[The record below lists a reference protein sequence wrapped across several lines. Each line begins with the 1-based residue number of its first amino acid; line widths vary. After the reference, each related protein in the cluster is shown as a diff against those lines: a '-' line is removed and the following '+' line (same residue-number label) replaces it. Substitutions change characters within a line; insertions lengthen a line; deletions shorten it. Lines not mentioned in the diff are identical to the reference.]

1 MALLSRL
8 LKGGKSGLTK
18 AGKKLTK
25 SVRSAAGKFIK
36 SGGVEKSIRSSLAD
50 GDILK
55 LGKAGGGKIAKGTP
69 EYSRRLNAKTTK
81 EGVSKQLV
89 DEMDNGFHLMDDT
102 QKAAMKADM
111 KKVLIDDHGMT
122 DDAAGAWVDDVFGEA
137 NDLSRKQ
144 MNDALKLKGMTTGDE
159 AISKALGLTDAS
171 KKTLG
176 RWTLKGTGYIV
187 GGYFVYW
194 GINTFTGVLD
204 AFGEQLAEEAAL
216 FVSEHPI
223 AASVIGIAIIAIPA
237 AIILST
243 VSRMMPKKKK
253 DDKSEDEE

>member
-1 MALLSRL
+1 
-8 LKGGKSGLTK
+8 
-18 AGKKLTK
+18 
-25 SVRSAAGKFIK
+25 
-36 SGGVEKSIRSSLAD
+36 
-50 GDILK
+50 
-55 LGKAGGGKIAKGTP
+55 
-69 EYSRRLNAKTTK
+69 
-81 EGVSKQLV
+81 
-89 DEMDNGFHLMDDT
+89 
-102 QKAAMKADM
+102 MKADM

-159 AISKALGLTDAS
+159 AISKALGLTDES

-204 AFGEQLAEEAAL
+204 AFGETLAEEAAL

-223 AASVIGIAIIAIPA
+223 AASMIGVAIVAIPA

-243 VSRMMPKKKK
+243 VSKLLPSKKK